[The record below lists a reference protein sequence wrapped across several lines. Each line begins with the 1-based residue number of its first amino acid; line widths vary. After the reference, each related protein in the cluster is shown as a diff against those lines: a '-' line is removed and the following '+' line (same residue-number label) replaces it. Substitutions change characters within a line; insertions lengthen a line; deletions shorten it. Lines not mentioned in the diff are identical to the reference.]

1 MSNQRKGNL
10 TEERVQQLN
19 ALGFEWD
26 QKGSKWNARYRELVE
41 YKAKHN
47 RCHVPQ
53 RHGRNLKKRNTL
65 SAERIEK
72 FDSIGLQWAK
82 QVQFK
87 KMKETPRIYE
97 RLHGSAKPPSD
108 DVDVGSVAEMITLVA

>member
-1 MSNQRKGNL
+1 
-10 TEERVQQLN
+10 
-19 ALGFEWD
+19 
-26 QKGSKWNARYRELVE
+26 
-41 YKAKHN
+41 
-47 RCHVPQ
+47 
-53 RHGRNLKKRNTL
+53 LKKRNTL